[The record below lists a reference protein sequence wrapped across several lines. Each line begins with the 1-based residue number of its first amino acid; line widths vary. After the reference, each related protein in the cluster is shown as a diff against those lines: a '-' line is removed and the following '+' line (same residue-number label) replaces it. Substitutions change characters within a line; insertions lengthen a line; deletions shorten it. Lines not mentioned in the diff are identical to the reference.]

1 MGTKMGWVV
10 VLLAGCMGS
19 LPLDVPA
26 PPPPPQLPQRL
37 AADAEPTAISLRLA
51 PDARWT
57 AFAQTCAGVATG
69 EADVGPEDALSV
81 GVGCM
86 AKATLLDGT
95 ELPLLLPMGALEV
108 VCDAVGHCV
117 AAAAAAPPP
126 APEAVPAPE
135 APAAAPAAPAVDA
148 VEPEEAP

>member
-10 VLLAGCMGS
+10 VLVAGCMGS

-37 AADAEPTAISLRLA
+37 AADAEPTAISLRLT

-95 ELPLLLPMGALEV
+95 ELPLLLPMGALDV

-117 AAAAAAPPP
+117 AAAAVPT
-126 APEAVPAPE
+126 APEAV
-135 APAAAPAAPAVDA
+135 AAPAPAEPAVDA